1 MAGRSQ
7 PAPEY
12 EVLIILILTLL
23 HGGYPLR
30 ASERDSRSPTHWWG
44 SSSRRSSFMT
54 TANTVA
60 VAPIESAVQ
69 GHWPRMTQYEV
80 TTADPAAADKKSYLC
95 PICFASSMKV
105 STTLSFPSPLFSALA
120 ATTLPLRVA
129 AEDLPRHDLGE
140 ATLVVAVCALCAR
153 LIAFVALI
161 LSSSSSSSCAG

>member
-1 MAGRSQ
+1 
-7 PAPEY
+7 
-12 EVLIILILTLL
+12 
-23 HGGYPLR
+23 
-30 ASERDSRSPTHWWG
+30 
-44 SSSRRSSFMT
+44 MT

-105 STTLSFPSPLFSALA
+105 STKLSFPSPLFSALA

-129 AEDLPRHDLGE
+129 AEDLPRHDGADLGE

-161 LSSSSSSSCAG
+161 LSSSSSSSCAA